1 MTAAIAL
8 LSGSGICA
16 QDTGM
21 HLFEGSLNR
30 AAPLFRN
37 DTLTMRI
44 FGDIMM
50 HTRQIETAASEDG
63 AYDFSSYFS
72 LLSEEI
78 SSADIVVANM
88 EFTLAG
94 KPYTGYPC
102 FSAPDSFATFLAET
116 GFDVFLA
123 ANNHIFDKGRAGAA
137 RTISIYRKLEQT
149 HGIRFTGLA
158 EDEDGLSGNFPLTI
172 RRKGISV
179 ALVNFTYGTNS
190 PLSSEWPKVNLMD
203 DSGSL
208 REAFRKAQE
217 ADFTIALPHWG
228 TEYRLKHSE
237 SQKKTAQ
244 QLADMGADIIGYD
257 ADR

>member
-123 ANNHIFDKGRAGAA
+123 ANNHIFGQEPHALSAYTESLNKRMESDSRDW
-137 RTISIYRKLEQT
+137 RKT
-149 HGIRFTGLA
+149 KTDF
-158 EDEDGLSGNFPLTI
+158 
-172 RRKGISV
+172 
-179 ALVNFTYGTNS
+179 
-190 PLSSEWPKVNLMD
+190 
-203 DSGSL
+203 
-208 REAFRKAQE
+208 QE
-217 ADFTIALPHWG
+217 TFL
-228 TEYRLKHSE
+228 
-237 SQKKTAQ
+237 
-244 QLADMGADIIGYD
+244 
-257 ADR
+257 